1 MLKCAAKIL
10 LIFRAEGG
18 GSTEEAAR
26 EAAYRTLCTRLV
38 PASKLSCLTEFFSF
52 FCVNEFKLNYKALI
66 TPNQNMLDLDIFS
79 CPDMN
84 TLGSEVTEYAANYE
98 YLTAELIRSLVP
110 QNTDQDVRVEC
121 RQDTSMLWTSTVT
134 IGIITIAYFKIA
146 FLKNCNIILCLCPL
160 STAV

>member
-1 MLKCAAKIL
+1 MKCAAKIL

-38 PASKLSCLTEFFSF
+38 PASELSCLTEFFPSGDI
-52 FCVNEFKLNYKALI
+52 FKFRANYSALI
-66 TPNQNMLDLDIFS
+66 RQYQSTFELDIFS
-79 CPDMN
+79 CPDLE
-84 TLGSEVTEYAANYE
+84 TLFTEVTAYAADYE
-98 YLTAELIRSLVP
+98 SLTAELIRSLLP
-110 QNTDQDVRVEC
+110 QHTDVRVEC

-146 FLKNCNIILCLCPL
+146 F
-160 STAV
+160 